1 MSDPD
6 MLCYHGFVVGRVCGM
21 VMMAEGAGRTSALS
35 LVPNFKIGK
44 CRGLHNKKG
53 KIHERRGQIWKIHG
67 RRGQI

>member
-1 MSDPD
+1 
-6 MLCYHGFVVGRVCGM
+6 M